1 MGPGV
6 PLRTDVT
13 QTVSQFHSPRTSTAW
28 TETRCLEERKKN
40 WTEARCLEE
49 RKKRERPDI
58 HPSGNVKEAL
68 GSHTTEDGASIS
80 E

>member
-28 TETRCLEERKKN
+28 TETRCLEERKK
-40 WTEARCLEE
+40 
-49 RKKRERPDI
+49 REHPDI